1 MTDSSQPPKERVN
14 IRYQTLTN
22 GVQQDVELPL
32 RILAIGNYTGRPDDR
47 PVEEREPISVDKEN
61 FEQVMS
67 AQNLSVSISVP
78 NRLTDEQGQEM
89 TVDLNFRNLK
99 DFRPEAIVKQV
110 PDLQRLMEL
119 REAIR
124 SFKSLVDG
132 GNFPKFKKRL
142 EEVLRD
148 PAKLQRLMHEL
159 GIEEGGPAN

>member
-148 PAKLQRLMHEL
+148 PARLQRLMNEL
-159 GIEEGGPAN
+159 GIEDGTPAN

>member
-14 IRYQTLTN
+14 IQYQTLTN

-32 RILAIGNYTGRPDDR
+32 RILAIGNYTGRLDDR

-67 AQNLSVSISVP
+67 AQNLTASISVP
-78 NRLTDEQGQEM
+78 NRLSDEQGPEM
-89 TVDLNFRNLK
+89 TVDLSFRNLK

-110 PDLQRLMEL
+110 PELQRMMEL

-142 EEVLRD
+142 EDVLRD

-159 GIEEGGPAN
+159 EIEDGTPA

>member
-14 IRYQTLTN
+14 IQYQTLTN

-32 RILAIGNYTGRPDDR
+32 RILAIGNYTGRLDDR

-67 AQNLSVSISVP
+67 AQNLTASISVP
-78 NRLTDEQGQEM
+78 NRLSDQQGQEM
-89 TVDLNFRNLK
+89 TVDLSFRNLK

-110 PDLQRLMEL
+110 PELQRMMEL

-142 EEVLRD
+142 EDVLRD

-159 GIEEGGPAN
+159 EIEDGTPA

>member
-14 IRYQTLTN
+14 IQYQTLTN

-32 RILAIGNYTGRPDDR
+32 RILAIGNYTGRLDDR

-67 AQNLSVSISVP
+67 AQNLTASISVP
-78 NRLTDEQGQEM
+78 NRLSDEQGQEM
-89 TVDLNFRNLK
+89 TVDLSFRNLK

-110 PDLQRLMEL
+110 PELQRMMEL

-142 EEVLRD
+142 EDVLRD

-159 GIEEGGPAN
+159 EIEDGTPA